1 VTIDVPDILRNI
13 LRSGCLSAALFSAP
27 LWAQFPLSPS
37 TPATAQPDAPKDA
50 LGRNTPRGT
59 VLGFLAAARKGN
71 MAVASQFL
79 NTPLRGSAAE
89 SLARQLFTVLDRRLP
104 PRLQDLSDRP
114 EGSLSD
120 PRSDQDAVGT
130 ISSAQG
136 DVEVLLE
143 RVARD
148 KSGPIW
154 LFSRETLNRIPSLYQ
169 EINVTSIDSILPAF
183 LVNTRFGGIALF
195 EWIGVF
201 LGLPAAYL
209 FTVLLS
215 RTLSPLIGSLRR
227 RLRKRA
233 DLPDREM
240 VPVPVRLL
248 LMALGI
254 FGLLSNISLPLLA
267 RQFWNS
273 IGSILTIAACVWL
286 FILLNERVEHYIRLR
301 LVRRGNMG
309 AASVLRLG
317 RRVLDVLVIFF
328 GLLFGLYH
336 FGLNPTAALAGLGVG
351 GIAVALAAQKT
362 LENVLGGISII
373 FDRVVQA
380 GDMLQIGDTLGTV
393 EDIGLRST
401 RIRTRGRTLVSV
413 PNGQVANLKLENLS
427 ARDKFWF
434 HPRLSLRYDTTPA
447 QMQSVVQNVREFLA
461 EHSHVE
467 PGTAYVRFLQFGR
480 SSLDM
485 DVSAYVLAADWDRF
499 LEMQGDLLVSIREI
513 VQATGAQ
520 LAFQQGIYV
529 AGPSALPADGQIFST
544 PRKG

>member
-1 VTIDVPDILRNI
+1 
-13 LRSGCLSAALFSAP
+13 
-27 LWAQFPLSPS
+27 
-37 TPATAQPDAPKDA
+37 
-50 LGRNTPRGT
+50 
-59 VLGFLAAARKGN
+59 